1 MLPGHMALREPGS
14 ARRAKR
20 SPGEAPF
27 VGRAWEFRQLA
38 SRLLAAREGS
48 RQLVMLDGPA
58 GIGKTRL
65 AEEFTARPAVRRQCS
80 IAVGRCW
87 RNADTPPA
95 SPWQTVCRTLG
106 APEELL
112 AQCAPEAGAER
123 FARFGAV
130 LDHLG
135 RMARGTLPL
144 IVLDDF
150 HLADRETVLLTRF
163 LIRERR
169 SPSWFL
175 LLIRRDGAI
184 PHSHEADDVWQ
195 DLSRDGT
202 TITLGGLT
210 ERAVSAYLAGCGL
223 RDGNGLAR
231 GLVTITGGNP
241 LSLRGIVRPGRRNGS
256 PRTSGLEETID
267 RIVGQLQGEDARCVA
282 LAAVLGMTV
291 SSHEVARLAA
301 TSPSLV
307 AVSLT
312 RAVAAGVMQPTEDDR
327 ATAFVDPRLRDRALA
342 SLTPGERFDAYAR
355 AARLST
361 GPDPDRALRRAQYAF
376 GAASRSM
383 EDAAFAIATA
393 REAAAVQ
400 GPERLAP
407 VATLLRQA
415 VELHDAAALGGPAAS
430 LIVEAAEAV
439 LACGRLAESRP
450 LFHRAAQLAE
460 AEGNEEVFARAAIGL
475 GGVWVREHR
484 FAVEAEGVM
493 ALQRRALDA
502 LPREA
507 HVLRGRL
514 TVRLAAEATYRGA
527 PLDPVREAVE
537 AVRRTGDAR
546 ALAEALSLYHHALLI
561 PQHTWRRLD
570 VASELIATAAAAGDG
585 LLALMGLCWRT
596 ADLFL
601 LGDRTAEAAL
611 ADLRHSA
618 ERLGCQ
624 GVLFIVRSLEVMLA
638 IRGGRFAEAEELA
651 AACHKLGV
659 EVGDADALAIYGGHI
674 AAIRGF
680 QGRDPELADTAMSI
694 ATSPSV
700 IEREAIFTFASALY
714 AARAGRLEPARAL
727 LEVVRRDGVGSIR
740 QTSAWLVT
748 LRVVVELAALLDDAV
763 VAESAYETLRPYAE
777 LPIMASVGVVCFG
790 STHRSLGVA
799 ALTGGKL
806 DVAIEHFGAAVTVN
820 ERLGHRPAAVQAR
833 AELGM
838 ALLRRGEPDGTA
850 RGQTLLDGAVAEA
863 DSLQMTGLIAR
874 WRAAAA
880 KIEASPHRLSP
891 RLRQTLACLVEGNS
905 EKQVAAELGVSPT
918 TVHQYVTALYRHF
931 GVRSRGEL
939 LARVLKRSAR

>member
-1 MLPGHMALREPGS
+1 MLPGHMASREPGS

-27 VGRAWEFRQLA
+27 VGRAWEFAQLA
-38 SRLLAAREGS
+38 SRLLAAREGA

-65 AEEFTARPAVRRQCS
+65 AEEFTARAALRWQCS

-87 RNADTPPA
+87 RNADARPFA
-95 SPWQTVCRTLG
+95 PWQTILRTLG

-112 AQCAPEAGAER
+112 AQCGPETGAER
-123 FARFGAV
+123 FPRFDAM

-135 RMARGTLPL
+135 RIGHGTLPL

-163 LIRERR
+163 LIREPR

-175 LLIRRDGAI
+175 LLIRRDGAA
-184 PHSHEADDVWQ
+184 PHSHEVDDVWA
-195 DLSRDGT
+195 DISRDGT
-202 TITLGGLT
+202 TITLGALS
-210 ERAVSAYLAGCGL
+210 ERAVSAYLAGCGF
-223 RDGNGLAR
+223 RDGHDLAR
-231 GLVTITGGNP
+231 GLVAITGGNP
-241 LSLRGIVRPGRRNGS
+241 LSLRNIVGPGRLNGS
-256 PRTSGLEETID
+256 LRTSGLEQAID
-267 RIVGQLQGEDARCVA
+267 GIVGQLRGADARCVA
-282 LAAVLGMTV
+282 LAAVLGTTV

-307 AVSLT
+307 AASLT
-312 RAVAAGVMQPTEDDR
+312 RAVAAGVMKPTADDR
-327 ATAFVDPRLRDRALA
+327 AMAFADPRLRDRALA
-342 SLTPGERFDAYAR
+342 SLTAGERFDAYAR

-376 GAASRSM
+376 AAASRSA
-383 EDAAFAIATA
+383 EDAVFAIATA

-415 VELHDAAALGGPAAS
+415 VAIHDAAALAGPAAA
-430 LIVEAAEAV
+430 LVVEAAEAV

-450 LFHRAAQLAE
+450 LFHRAGQLAE
-460 AEGNEEVFARAAIGL
+460 AEGSPEVFARAAIGL

-507 HVLRGRL
+507 DVLRGRL

-527 PLDPVREAVE
+527 PVAPVRDAVE

-546 ALAEALSLYHHALLI
+546 ALAEALSLYHHALLT

-585 LLALMGLCWRT
+585 FLALMGLCWRT

-611 ADLRHSA
+611 GDLRHSA

-624 GVLFIVRSLEVMLA
+624 GVVFIVRSLEVMLA

-680 QGRDPELADTAMSI
+680 QGRDSELADTAMSL

-700 IEREAIFTFASALY
+700 IEREPVFTFAAALY
-714 AARAGRLEPARAL
+714 AARAGRVEPARAL
-727 LEVVRRDGVGSIR
+727 LEVLRRDGIGSIR

-748 LRVVVELAALLDDAV
+748 LRVVVELAAILDDAV
-763 VAESAYETLRPYAE
+763 VAESAYETLQPYAE

-790 STHRSLGVA
+790 STHRSLGIA
-799 ALTGGKL
+799 ALAGGKL
-806 DVAIEHFGAAVTVN
+806 DIAIEHLGAAVTVN
-820 ERLGHRPAAVQAR
+820 ERLGHRPAAVQVR
-833 AELGM
+833 AELGL
-838 ALLRRGEPDGTA
+838 ALLRRGEAGETA
-850 RGQTLLDGAVAEA
+850 RGQRLLDGAAAEA
-863 DSLQMTGLIAR
+863 EAMQMTGLIAR

-880 KIEASPHRLSP
+880 RLEASPDRLSP

-905 EKQVAAELGVSPT
+905 EKQVAAQLGVSPT

-939 LARVLKRSAR
+939 LAHVLKRSAR